1 MFLDAADSLI
11 FVRVMSV
18 LQVDQIRG
26 RDWIIILVG
35 PGKPSLME
43 SPVRVG
49 LVQVVDALSYHSLPS
64 PIPLSVLLFPSLERL
79 EISILVYI
87 YYLY

>member
-1 MFLDAADSLI
+1 
-11 FVRVMSV
+11 MSV

-49 LVQVVDALSYHSLPS
+49 LVQVVDDLSYHSLPS

-79 EISILVYI
+79 INLLGTSEEVLEISILVYI